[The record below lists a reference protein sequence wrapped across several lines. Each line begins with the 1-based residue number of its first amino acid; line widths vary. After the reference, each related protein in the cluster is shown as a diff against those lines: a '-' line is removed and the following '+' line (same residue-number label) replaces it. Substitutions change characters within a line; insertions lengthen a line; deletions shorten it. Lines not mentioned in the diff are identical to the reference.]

1 MKKKILQKINE
12 NKTKVKKEK
21 FFLNFKFFKGI
32 KGGGKGRGIQG
43 VGEEGVGV
51 VYSHFNYH
59 KSTLKFFTKQ
69 KKFIHSHKKRKKIFI
84 IRAK

>member
-12 NKTKVKKEK
+12 NKTEVKKEK

-32 KGGGKGRGIQG
+32 KGGGKGRGIQ
-43 VGEEGVGV
+43 GVGV

-84 IRAK
+84 IRAI